1 MAEFAAHTAEA
12 IEGLEANA
20 VPSDTDFVI
29 EQQVTRNGHLV
40 DHFHVKLVDGT
51 AVVID
56 GPAADPHLTIRQDA
70 ETARALRA
78 GEIHAQRAFL
88 TGQLEIDG
96 DIDKLLE
103 HGPLLRTLLRGRGA

>member
-1 MAEFAAHTAEA
+1 MAEFAAHTSET
-12 IEGLEANA
+12 IEGLDADA
-20 VPSDTDFVI
+20 VPSDADFVI
-29 EQQVTRNGHLV
+29 EQQVTSDDHLV
-40 DHFHVKLVDGT
+40 DHFHVKLVHGT

-56 GPAADPHLTIRQDA
+56 GPAVDPDLTIRQDV

-96 DIDKLLE
+96 DIDKLLD
-103 HGPLLRTLLRGRGA
+103 HGPLLTTLLRGRGA